1 MQQYVYAADMRNCNY
16 IFYFRVTHV
25 IIVACPI
32 LPCIYFTC
40 FGTVIAA
47 SFYRTK
53 PYLGTLHIVFP
64 PLRSPTHAPTT
75 LPPGTAPTPA
85 KTPTPAPTPA
95 APFTSSHQ
103 PPPTPLPSEPIY
115 IPVVP
120 VLPSSI
126 PFFNPVLSFSTSTT
140 SSSQQQNLRTRT

>member
-1 MQQYVYAADMRNCNY
+1 MQQTCVTVTTL
-16 IFYFRVTHV
+16 FYCRVTHV

-32 LPCIYFTC
+32 LLHLYCTC
-40 FGTVIAA
+40 FGTVFAA

-64 PLRSPTHAPTT
+64 PLRSPTHAPIIIPPDTAPT
-75 LPPGTAPTPA
+75 LAKSPTPAPTPA
-85 KTPTPAPTPA
+85 KSPTPAPTPA
-95 APFTSSHQ
+95 APIPSSHQ
-103 PPPTPLPSEPIY
+103 PPPTPLPIY

-126 PFFNPVLSFSTSTT
+126 PFFNPVLQSIAPPPAPPSKG
-140 SSSQQQNLRTRT
+140 